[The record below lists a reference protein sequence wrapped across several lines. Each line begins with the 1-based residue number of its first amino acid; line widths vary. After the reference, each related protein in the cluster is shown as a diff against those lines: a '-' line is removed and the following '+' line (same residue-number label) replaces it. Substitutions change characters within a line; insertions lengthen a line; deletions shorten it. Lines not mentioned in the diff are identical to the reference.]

1 MKKYCEK
8 CVLDDSVSNF
18 HLNEKGICNY
28 CIEHDLSHKS
38 YSFTADQSKDLLR
51 KIAEQIKKDGKNKK
65 YDCILGMS
73 GGVDSSYVAYLA
85 GKLNL
90 RTLVV
95 HVDNGWNSE
104 IAVRNIQKI
113 ISKLNFDLYTH
124 VLNWE
129 HFKDLQRAFF
139 FSSVLDIE
147 VAADNAINAIVWG
160 QVSKHGIKHVI
171 SGGNFATEHGLPRD
185 WRWDKLDK
193 RNLNHIHKLFGS
205 KKITSHPKIS
215 NFHLLLWFRLFRN
228 IKQHLPLNAINYNR
242 TEAVKLLKEEFDW
255 KDYGGKHHESIF
267 TKFYQSYVLPKKF
280 NIDKRK
286 AHLSALIRNKEIT
299 KEIALK
305 ELSKPLYE
313 EVDLIR
319 EKSFILKKLGFS
331 NEDFEKIMSEAP
343 IKHDHYKNEKRIKNY
358 IEKVKA
364 FLK

>member
-1 MKKYCEK
+1 M
-8 CVLDDSVSNF
+8 
-18 HLNEKGICNY
+18 
-28 CIEHDLSHKS
+28 
-38 YSFTADQSKDLLR
+38 
-51 KIAEQIKKDGKNKK
+51 
-65 YDCILGMS
+65 DCL
-73 GGVDSSYVAYLA
+73 
-85 GKLNL
+85 
-90 RTLVV
+90 
-95 HVDNGWNSE
+95 
-104 IAVRNIQKI
+104 
-113 ISKLNFDLYTH
+113 
-124 VLNWE
+124 
-129 HFKDLQRAFF
+129 
-139 FSSVLDIE
+139 
-147 VAADNAINAIVWG
+147 
-160 QVSKHGIKHVI
+160 
-171 SGGNFATEHGLPRD
+171 D